1 MSTVELIST
10 PVTLWCIARG
20 STTAF
25 KVTAGMD
32 NDLSD
37 LRELI
42 RNKKP
47 NDFANVDP
55 NNLILWHVNIG
66 QNVINTINDN
76 MLNNNNKLLISGN
89 MVGVTFH
96 ELRGT
101 NIHIVIGTPIIDLSR
116 EPTGLVHIFIDNPN
130 VKIESIAFKLFVKTN
145 FI

>member
-1 MSTVELIST
+1 MSTVEIIGT

-25 KVTAGMD
+25 KVTAGTD

-55 NNLILWHVNIG
+55 DNLILWRVDVG
-66 QNVINTINDN
+66 QNAINTIND
-76 MLNNNNKLLISGN
+76 MLNDDNKLLISGN
-89 MVGVTFH
+89 TVGVTFH
-96 ELRGT
+96 DLGGT
-101 NIHIVIGTPIIDLSR
+101 NIRVVVGVPIIGKR
-116 EPTGLVHIFIDNPN
+116 V
-130 VKIESIAFKLFVKTN
+130 
-145 FI
+145 

>member
-66 QNVINTINDN
+66 QNR
-76 MLNNNNKLLISGN
+76 NKHTYCNWNPYYCNLLLIFQEN
-89 MVGVTFH
+89 Q
-96 ELRGT
+96 
-101 NIHIVIGTPIIDLSR
+101 
-116 EPTGLVHIFIDNPN
+116 LV
-130 VKIESIAFKLFVKTN
+130 
-145 FI
+145 